1 MKNTKL
7 MRHIFRVGKNIPNR
21 YMIGKAAAEHPEEEY
36 RRQYYAALDS
46 VITCIKEQ
54 FGQEDY
60 KIYAI
65 LEQLSIKAIL
75 GESLRKSYKRLA
87 IVAIGFK

>member
-1 MKNTKL
+1 MSRICHAEKK
-7 MRHIFRVGKNIPNR
+7 HPNH
-21 YMIGKAAAEHPEEEY
+21 YMIGKAAGEHPENVEEEY

-60 KIYAI
+60 KI
-65 LEQLSIKAIL
+65 
-75 GESLRKSYKRLA
+75 
-87 IVAIGFK
+87 

>member
-1 MKNTKL
+1 MSRICHAEKK
-7 MRHIFRVGKNIPNR
+7 HPNH
-21 YMIGKAAAEHPEEEY
+21 YMIGKAAGEHPENVEEEY
-36 RRQYYAALDS
+36 RRKYYAALDS

-54 FGQEDY
+54 SGQEDY
-60 KIYAI
+60 EIYAI
-65 LEQLSIKAIL
+65 LEQLSIKAML